1 MGRSVACRALLALTG
16 ETQGYIGATE
26 RGAALHGG
34 MLGQASSTLHH
45 RRNPTST
52 CRIQFDVADLQEVNT
67 VPNLRPG
74 TMVPTLNEDEEIT
87 AAAMDDP
94 DARPL
99 SDSEWE
105 LVKPI
110 RSGDVP
116 VDSGKS

>member
-1 MGRSVACRALLALTG
+1 VTYKATSARLNVAQRYTVRCWVRHRPH
-16 ETQGYIGATE
+16 YIIAVI
-26 RGAALHGG
+26 RQAHA
-34 MLGQASSTLHH
+34 ASSSAAA
-45 RRNPTST
+45 N
-52 CRIQFDVADLQEVNT
+52 VQEVN
-67 VPNLRPG
+67 VMPNLRLE
-74 TMVPTLNEDEEIT
+74 TMVPTPEEDAEIT

-99 SDSEWE
+99 SDNEWE

>member
-1 MGRSVACRALLALTG
+1 M
-16 ETQGYIGATE
+16 GATE

-34 MLGQASSTLHH
+34 MLGQAASTLHH

-52 CRIQFDVADLQEVNT
+52 CASSLKAANVQEVNAM
-67 VPNLRPG
+67 PNLRSG
-74 TMVPTLNEDEEIT
+74 TMVPTPEEDAEIT
-87 AAAMDDP
+87 AAALDDP

-99 SDSEWE
+99 SDNEWE

-116 VDSGKS
+116 VDLRKS

>member
-1 MGRSVACRALLALTG
+1 LLGQVTYKATSARLNVAQRYTVRCWVRHRPH
-16 ETQGYIGATE
+16 YIIAVIRQA
-26 RGAALHGG
+26 RGA
-34 MLGQASSTLHH
+34 SSLNEANAH
-45 RRNPTST
+45 
-52 CRIQFDVADLQEVNT
+52 EVNAM
-67 VPNLRPG
+67 PNLRLG
-74 TMVPTLNEDEEIT
+74 TMVPTPKEDAEIT

-99 SDSEWE
+99 SDNEWE